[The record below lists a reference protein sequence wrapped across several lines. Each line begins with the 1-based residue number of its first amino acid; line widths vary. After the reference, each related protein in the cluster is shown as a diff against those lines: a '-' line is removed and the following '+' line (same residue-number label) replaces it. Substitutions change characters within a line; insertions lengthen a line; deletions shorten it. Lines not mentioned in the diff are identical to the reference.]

1 MSGNKSN
8 LKSVNAANG
17 SAIRS
22 KRIIDDNTKFDVL
35 EAYKAAR
42 TNLMF
47 KLNSINGHNSLVFS
61 SYSPMDGKS
70 TTCIN
75 MGITFAQTGAKV
87 LIIDADMRKPVVHK
101 YLETP
106 IKPGLS
112 DKLGNFVNDELC
124 IYRTSYENLFLMPAG
139 TLPPNPTELLVSENM
154 SNLLNTLSPLF
165 DYILVDAPPIGIVTD
180 AAVIGSKTKGVVMVL
195 KGSKTRTEHVKD
207 SIDSLEK
214 AGARLIGCVLN
225 SFNKSGKS
233 YKHKK
238 YDRYY
243 RYSDTSNSR

>member
-1 MSGNKSN
+1 MLSN
-8 LKSVNAANG
+8 RNNLRSVNANNA
-17 SAIRS
+17 SAVRS
-22 KRIIDDNTKFDVL
+22 KKIIDDKTKFDVL

-47 KLNSINGHNSLVFS
+47 KLNSIDGHNTIVFS

-87 LIIDADMRKPVVHK
+87 LIIDADMRKPTVHK

-124 IYRTSYENLFLMPAG
+124 IYRTSYDNLFLMPAG
-139 TLPPNPTELLVSENM
+139 TLPPNPTELLISDDM
-154 SNLLNTLSPLF
+154 SNLLDTLSPLF
-165 DYILVDAPPIGIVTD
+165 DYILVDAPPIGVVTD
-180 AAVIGSKTKGVVMVL
+180 ASIIGSKTKGIVMIL
-195 KGSKTRTEHVKD
+195 KGGKTRTEHIKD

-214 AGARLIGCVLN
+214 AGARLIGCMLN
-225 SFNKSGKS
+225 SFSKSGKS
-233 YKHKK
+233 YKYRK
-238 YDRYY
+238 YGSYY
-243 RYSDTSNSR
+243 NYNDNIYSN